1 MNSGLVEL
9 ERRLALE
16 GAVNFRD
23 LGGYDVGS
31 GRQTSWRKIWRS
43 DSLADLTEADLLI
56 LEPLDLHMLIDFRL
70 PIERQRK
77 PNRLPP
83 GATTETV
90 EIGFV
95 PEGTMEMLQGVF
107 MGKIDAAGV
116 EHALVRHYELLP
128 VAHSSEYAQMFA
140 HIEAAEGR
148 PLLIHCASGKDRTG
162 YGAALILLALGAS
175 REVVLEDY
183 ALTDRYRRDLT
194 SMFPPQT
201 SRDAIDMLMSA
212 KPQFLEAAFA
222 VIDRTYGSID
232 AYLERELSLTAARR
246 EHLRDLLTQEA
257 AQG

>member
-23 LGGYDVGS
+23 LGGYDVGV

-43 DSLADLTEADLLI
+43 DSLADLTQADLQL
-56 LEPLDLHMLIDFRL
+56 LEPLGLHMLIDFRL
-70 PIERQRK
+70 PIERKHK

-95 PEGTMEMLQGVF
+95 PEGTMELMQGVF
-107 MGKIDAAGV
+107 MGKIDAAGA
-116 EHALVRHYELLP
+116 ERALLRHYELLP
-128 VAHSSEYAQMFA
+128 VAHNGEYAQMFT

-162 YGAALILLALGAS
+162 YGAALILLAVGAS
-175 REVVLEDY
+175 RDVVLEDY
-183 ALTDRYRRDLT
+183 ALTDRYRRDLA

-201 SRDAIDMLMSA
+201 SRDVIDMLMSA
-212 KPQFLEAAFA
+212 HPQFLEAALA
-222 VIDRTYGSID
+222 MIDRTYGSID

-246 EHLRDLLTQEA
+246 EHLRDLLTEA
-257 AQG
+257 IA